1 MELNVNEIIEKKI
14 KELDEN
20 RIIEKAIEDKIEQVI
35 KNAIDSAFSWDFSR
49 AISDEI
55 RKQIGNI
62 AESVKLN
69 SYNTLIADTVKNITE
84 NELKDDLARKVQ
96 EKLHDI
102 MLVDNKSIKFS
113 NIVKKFKEACLG
125 ENETYEYEVSES
137 NKDDGRFHYKT
148 FDFVEPFNSYADK
161 LSITFSK
168 YGDDDWT
175 IFKVVYDDETN
186 YSTQGISMLKRYD
199 EFECLVLKCL
209 LNRLPIEIDWETED
223 CEEELNRSDNDC

>member
-55 RKQIGNI
+55 KKQIGNI

-84 NELKDDLARKVQ
+84 NELKDDLAKKVQ
-96 EKLHDI
+96 EKFHDI

-113 NIVKKFKEACLG
+113 DIVKKFKEVCL
-125 ENETYEYEVSES
+125 EEDETYEYEVSES
-137 NKDDGRFHYKT
+137 SKDDGNFYYKT

-161 LSITFSK
+161 LSITFSR
-168 YGDDDWT
+168 YRDDDWT

-186 YSTQGISMLKRYD
+186 YSTQGVSMLKRYD
-199 EFECLVLKCL
+199 GFECLALKCL
-209 LNRLPIEIDWETED
+209 LNRLPIEIDWKTED
-223 CEEELNRSDNDC
+223 CEEELNCSNNDY